1 MHSLSNRKRIICIF
15 VVSDWSQNIL
25 NEKKCPHQ
33 IEYVDFNEKI
43 CSYRLNSF
51 LFSFPHLSL
60 LFSPSL
66 FSFSFLLIVS
76 PSLFSSLLIS
86 SPSPPLFLV
95 SSCPLSIALSLSHSL
110 SLSLLSRLSSIFLYF
125 NYVSAYHSM
134 WSHSNISAMNNNS
147 VTCKIEGSIVV
158 DLDGRLLI
166 MEAINHFDVYL
177 FRNVRISWKI
187 IETGRFIC

>member
-25 NEKKCPHQ
+25 NEKKFPHQ

-110 SLSLLSRLSSIFLYF
+110 SLSLSRSLFSL
-125 NYVSAYHSM
+125 
-134 WSHSNISAMNNNS
+134 
-147 VTCKIEGSIVV
+147 C
-158 DLDGRLLI
+158 LRLFMLLCCYS
-166 MEAINHFDVYL
+166 F
-177 FRNVRISWKI
+177 
-187 IETGRFIC
+187 GRFFLLPSCILRQWENSNVTKN